1 MADIL
6 VQTNLFA
13 IVGWL
18 LFVVWGLL
26 GFFLGVVMKMIVRLM
41 KRLKR
46 TETHEYN
53 SYENGYYF
61 WSAWGWSHFW
71 FAIVGAL
78 ILDDLYTISYQ
89 SDSAVYIFATL
100 VLYLIFLYGWLVWT
114 YVLRFW
120 RGFAYTSAAFSLIF
134 GVITII
140 LIFVTI
146 PENPWYHYLSILL
159 LKSPICAI
167 LATYYA
173 FHYRGV
179 YEIHEM
185 TSSSSSSSTVLTKQQ
200 QKFKTNY
207 SNQFVN
213 QNSQSQYQQQF
224 SKNYNNIDANEM
236 QIPYNTINTN
246 FDRNDNVNNICN
258 GGKRK

>member
-18 LFVVWGLL
+18 LFIAWALL

-41 KRLKR
+41 RRFTR
-46 TETHEYN
+46 TECREYN

-61 WSAWGWSHFW
+61 WSAWAWSHFW
-71 FAIVGAL
+71 FGIVGAL

-89 SDSAVYIFATL
+89 SDSAVYIFTTL
-100 VLYLIFLYGWLVWT
+100 VLYLVFLYGWLVWT

-120 RGFAYTSAAFSLIF
+120 KGFAYTSAVFSLIF
-134 GVITII
+134 GAITIV

-146 PENPWYHYLSILL
+146 PDNPWYHYLSILL

-173 FHYRGV
+173 FHYRSV
-179 YEIHEM
+179 YEIDQLI
-185 TSSSSSSSTVLTKQQ
+185 SSSSSSVITNQQ

-207 SNQFVN
+207 PNQFMN
-213 QNSQSQYQQQF
+213 QNPHAS
-224 SKNYNNIDANEM
+224 
-236 QIPYNTINTN
+236 
-246 FDRNDNVNNICN
+246 
-258 GGKRK
+258 